1 MGPIT
6 AAGSTSTMRPSE
18 GQQGGDTAAG
28 RDASASMAPVV
39 RIAHIAQLAAG
50 AAAAALLGW
59 VLWACG
65 RGFDF
70 TDEGLYL
77 IWLHNPH
84 AYAASVTQFGFVY
97 RPLDWLLGGDIAL
110 LRRANVLLT
119 FGLAWTAAYQLL
131 SRMVDEPAAKGTRLA
146 ISLAFAGSSLA
157 FFQLWMPSPGY
168 NSLAFQALLV
178 TLIGL
183 LLAAGA
189 RTRASDAGWFLIV
202 AGGWLAFMAK
212 PTTALA
218 LAAIS
223 AIYLVLARKL
233 SVRGVLISL
242 AGGAVLLVMSAWL
255 IDGSIQGFV
264 QRIQSGLALAQALGA
279 GHEMDKMLRLEPLI
293 LPEPLTESILKAG
306 AAAAVVALL
315 MGSTGWLL
323 QAAGGLALLAALACA
338 IGLAMG
344 WVPAREFGM
353 FQGMLALA
361 APLAGVGVFA
371 ARGLVGRWR
380 IFRLKK
386 WAMVAVCTALPFA
399 YAFGSN
405 NNYWLVGAATGYF
418 WLLAGAGLWG
428 VVKPKAGAWV
438 SLLPM
443 AAIALVVAALL
454 LQLAMNNPYRQ
465 LEALRANTHPTVLG
479 PGSGSSLLLS
489 EADSQYIE
497 QFKQASARAGFVAG
511 TPMIDLT
518 GRAPG
523 VLYAGGA
530 FNVGQPWL
538 IGGYPGSLGFVSLAL
553 DSVACETLASS
564 WLLIEPE
571 SPRAIPQAVLAR
583 YGANAQADYVP
594 VGEVVRQADAA
605 HADEARRQQLFKPL
619 RDTAAATQACVAA
632 KAAR

>member
-1 MGPIT
+1 MRVNGGP
-6 AAGSTSTMRPSE
+6 A
-18 GQQGGDTAAG
+18 GGDAAAG
-28 RDASASMAPVV
+28 RNANASMAPTTL
-39 RIAHIAQLAAG
+39 IAHIAQLVTGATAAI
-50 AAAAALLGW
+50 LLGW

-70 TDEGLYL
+70 TDESLYL
-77 IWLHNPH
+77 IWVHNPH

-97 RPLDWLLGGDIAL
+97 RILDWFLGGDIVL

-131 SRMVDEPAAKGTRLA
+131 SRMMDEPAAKDTRLV
-146 ISLAFAGSSLA
+146 ISAAFAGSSLA

-183 LLAAGA
+183 LLADDT
-189 RTRASDAGWFLIV
+189 RTRASDAGWFLVV

-212 PTTALA
+212 PTTALV

-223 AIYLVLARKL
+223 FLYVVLARKL
-233 SVRGVLISL
+233 SVRGVLIGL
-242 AGGAVLLVMSAWL
+242 VGGAVLLVMSAWL

-279 GHEMDKMLRLEPLI
+279 GHEIDSMLRLEPLI
-293 LPEPLTESILKAG
+293 LPEPLTEAILKAG
-306 AAAAVVALL
+306 AAAALVALL
-315 MGSTGWLL
+315 MGAPGWLL
-323 QAAGGLALLAALACA
+323 QASGTIVLLAALACA
-338 IGLAMG
+338 IGLAIG

-353 FQGMLALA
+353 FHGMLALA
-361 APLAGVGVFA
+361 APLAGLGVFV
-371 ARGLVGRWR
+371 ARGLAGRWR
-380 IFRLKK
+380 ILRLKK
-386 WAMVAVCTALPFA
+386 WAMVAVCAALPFA

-418 WLLAGAGLWG
+418 WLLSGVGLWG
-428 VVKPKAGAWV
+428 LTKSKAGSWV
-438 SLLPM
+438 SLLPI
-443 AAIALVVAALL
+443 AALALVVAALL
-454 LQLAMNNPYRQ
+454 LQLATNSPYRQ
-465 LEALRANTHPTVLG
+465 LEALRANAQPTVLG
-479 PGSGSSLLLS
+479 PGMGSSLLLS
-489 EADSQYIE
+489 EADSKYIE
-497 QFKQASARAGFVAG
+497 QFKQTSARAGFVAG
-511 TPMIDLT
+511 MPMIDLT

-538 IGGYPGSLGFVSLAL
+538 IGGYPGSLNFVSLAL
-553 DSVACETLASS
+553 DAVPCETLASS

-571 SPRAIPQAVLAR
+571 SPRAIPHVVLGR
-583 YGANAQADYVP
+583 YGANVLTDYAP
-594 VGEVVRQADAA
+594 VGEVTRQADAA
-605 HADEARRQQLFKPL
+605 HSDEARRQQLLKPS
-619 RDTAAATQACVAA
+619 RDMEVATRACVAA